1 MVWDSCRVQFSAIE
15 IVAHRGGP
23 DEGDEPLPE
32 HSLAAYLRAIDCGAD
47 ALEFDV
53 RLTADGHLVCIH
65 DRRVDRTSNGRGVVS
80 TMTLAQLQSMDFG
93 DERDAHDRTRSG
105 VLTLDT
111 LLDAAMSR
119 SSTIRF
125 AIETKHPSRYGGDVE
140 RALLATLQRHALDA
154 QRVRIMSFSAL
165 AIGRVRR
172 LAPQL
177 PRVLLMEYV
186 MWWQRGGRLPGRP
199 DAVAVSVELIRR
211 HPNYVPLLL
220 ERGHPVHVWTVDDPG
235 DVLMCAQLGASVI
248 ITNRPGLA
256 REVLK
261 RAELQ

>member
-1 MVWDSCRVQFSAIE
+1 MVWEPCRVQRPAIE

-23 DEGDEPLPE
+23 DFGGEPEPE
-32 HSLAAYLRAIDCGAD
+32 HSLAAYLRAIDRGAD
-47 ALEFDV
+47 ALECDV

-65 DRRVDRTSNGRGVVS
+65 DRRVDRTSTGRGVVS
-80 TMTLAQLQSMDFG
+80 TMTLKQLEAIDFG
-93 DERDAHDRTRSG
+93 ASPLVSDRTRSG

-111 LLDAAMSR
+111 LLDAAMRR

-140 RALLATLQRHALDA
+140 RALLAALQRHELDA
-154 QRVRIMSFSAL
+154 RRVRLMSFSAL
-165 AIGRVRR
+165 AISR
-172 LAPQL
+172 LARIAPDL

-199 DAVAVSVELIRR
+199 NAVAVSVELIRR
-211 HPNYVPLLL
+211 HPEYVPRLL
-220 ERGHPVHVWTVDDPG
+220 ERGQDVHVWTVDDPG
-235 DVLMCAQLGASVI
+235 DVLMCARLGVSVI
-248 ITNRPGLA
+248 ITKDPGMA
-256 REVLK
+256 REVLL